1 MKNPEYS
8 FDYNPQLFFARIN
21 NSEAWHTLQNKE
33 FRSDYYEAK
42 IMNEYYKTWNSTKE
56 ELTNK
61 LHE

>member
-33 FRSDYYEAK
+33 FYFRKYSRLFDGFPGAH
-42 IMNEYYKTWNSTKE
+42 
-56 ELTNK
+56 LVL
-61 LHE
+61 LHIKKYFL